1 MGPLGTSISKCVFK
15 HRIGP
20 VLKHKS
26 HIFVSSAFGKGK
38 SLLHLLTKI
47 TTIQAGDS
55 KSPAFFMNAA
65 E

>member
-1 MGPLGTSISKCVFK
+1 
-15 HRIGP
+15 